1 MVSMVSKFH
10 SLHMSILCTVHICIS
25 NDSTT
30 NWKHAQ
36 IYWILWSNL
45 CRSIIWGNFQLDICH
60 TLTKRMIS
68 VINPGGIMTNKL
80 MTETSHLLHF
90 LTFLEGLASNDMCW
104 SYGTQQHPKTLL
116 FNRCLS
122 DCNAIL
128 GPQITLDFNQH
139 GESFLVAKPHTPRS
153 PPSLIC
159 LAKRAFH
166 WAQHG
171 CRAGRGASGWE
182 ISKLSRSSCCWGGE
196 ALFKRYPLMSRF
208 TDGIKLVTDH
218 TPLRE

>member
-1 MVSMVSKFH
+1 MIQQPTENTHK
-10 SLHMSILCTVHICIS
+10 SIESFDPICVDQS
-25 NDSTT
+25 FGETSYLTSV
-30 NWKHAQ
+30 
-36 IYWILWSNL
+36 ILWPNAWCCTKSSWNHDEHS
-45 CRSIIWGNFQLDICH
+45 CRA
-60 TLTKRMIS
+60 
-68 VINPGGIMTNKL
+68 
-80 MTETSHLLHF
+80 LLHKMF
-90 LTFLEGLASNDMCW
+90 GLCLNDMCW
-104 SYGTQQHPKTLL
+104 SYRSQKHPKTLL

-182 ISKLSRSSCCWGGE
+182 ISKLRCHNSRSSCWGGR
-196 ALFKRYPLMSRF
+196 LCSNGIHWWVDSLMVSN
-208 TDGIKLVTDH
+208 
-218 TPLRE
+218 